1 MSKLKKTLLIISSI
15 LVILGL
21 LVIVFISPITKHLV
35 EKYDEQYTGRQITMD
50 WAYVNPFTGYIHFD
64 NFTVYELNSDS
75 IFLRTEGV
83 NINIAMLK
91 LLTKTYEIS
100 ALTLNQPKATIIQTK
115 KSLNFSDL
123 IEKFSGNELSDTIK
137 SVTHFNAL
145 NIKINDGEFHYH
157 DKLIPINYF
166 IKDVFIESTGKR
178 WDADTIA
185 AKFAFSSGPSKG
197 DMKGDMTFN
206 VENKDYRLAV
216 KVNKFDMQIIEQ
228 YLKDLSNYG
237 SFRATLD
244 ADMRST
250 GNLKI
255 RENVTNSGT
264 IAINDFHFGKN
275 PEEDYV
281 SFDKLSIGIKELS
294 PARRIY
300 FYDSVTLSHPY
311 FKYERYDYLDNIQ
324 TMFGKDGSKIKE
336 ARADKAQ
343 FNLVLEIADY
353 LKVLGSRLLQSHY
366 KVGRLAILKGDLKVN
381 DFSRTEKFSIDMNPF
396 SITAD
401 SIDKND
407 RRVKIVLNSGIKPF
421 GDAHAVLSLN
431 PKDTTAFDLQYNF
444 EKLPLSVFN
453 PFTIA
458 FTSFPMDRGTI
469 EMNGKWEVRNGMIQS
484 DNHLLIIDPRV
495 GDKVKN
501 KDSKWIPM
509 HLVMAVIRERGNV
522 IDYSIPITGNLKNPK
537 FHLKDVILDV
547 LKNVFV
553 KPPTTPYGIAV
564 KNNESEI
571 EKLLTLK
578 WDMRQS
584 KLQNSQEKFIKK
596 MVDFLED
603 KPEATINIYP
613 QYFAA
618 KEKEYILFFEAKKK
632 YYLATNQINAQS
644 LSEKDS
650 IKVDKMSIKDTMF
663 LEYLKKQVSGNMSRT
678 IQDKCNK
685 LVGSDIVNAK
695 YRQLSEARLNAF
707 TSQFKK
713 KGVDKRLKI
722 SEGKEVV
729 PYDGFSFYKIDY
741 KGELPES
748 LIKAHEKMNKLN
760 DETPRKKFKE
770 ERKKS
775 PPKILKV
782 EI

>member
-1 MSKLKKTLLIISSI
+1 MSKLKKTLLIVSSI
-15 LVILGL
+15 LVVLVV
-21 LVIVFISPITKHLV
+21 LVISFISPITKYLV

-50 WAYVNPFTGYIHFD
+50 WAYVNPFTGYMHFD
-64 NFTVYELNSDS
+64 NFTVYELQSDR
-75 IFLRTEGV
+75 IFLHTEGV

-100 ALTLNQPKATIIQTK
+100 ALTLNKPNATIIQTK

-123 IEKFSGNELSDTIK
+123 IEKFSGKELSDTIK

-166 IKDVFIESTGKR
+166 IKNVFIESTGKR
-178 WDADTIA
+178 WDIDTID
-185 AKFAFSSGPSKG
+185 AKFSLSSGPSKG

-206 VENKDYRLAV
+206 VENKDYRLALQV
-216 KVNKFDMQIIEQ
+216 EKFDMQIIEQ

-244 ADMRST
+244 ANMKST

-275 PEEDYV
+275 DKEDYV
-281 SFDKLSIGIKELS
+281 SFDKLSVGIKELS
-294 PARRIY
+294 PSRRIY
-300 FYDSVTLSHPY
+300 FYDSVILNRPY
-311 FKYERYDYLDNIQ
+311 FKYERYDYLDNVQ
-324 TMFGKDGSKIKE
+324 TMFGKNGSKITA

-343 FNLVLEIADY
+343 FNLILEVADY
-353 LKVLGSRLLQSHY
+353 LKMLGSRLLQSHY
-366 KVGRLAILKGDLKVN
+366 KVSRLAILKGDLKVN

-396 SITAD
+396 SIVAD

-407 RRVKIVLNSGIKPF
+407 RRVKIVMNSGIKPF
-421 GDAHAVLSLN
+421 GDAHAVLSMN
-431 PKDTTAFDLQYNF
+431 PKDSSDFDLQYNF
-444 EKLPLSVFN
+444 KKLPLSIFN

-469 EMNGKWEVRNGMIQS
+469 EMNGNWRVRNSMIQS
-484 DNHLLIIDPRV
+484 DNHLLVIDPRLS
-495 GDKVKN
+495 DKVKN
-501 KDSKWIPM
+501 KDTKWIPM
-509 HLVMAVIRERGNV
+509 PLVMALIKERGNV

-537 FHLKDVILDV
+537 FHIKDVVFDV
-547 LKNVFV
+547 LKNIFI
-553 KPPTTPYGIAV
+553 KPPTTPHGIEV
-564 KNNESEI
+564 NNSESEI

-584 KLQNSQEKFIKK
+584 KLQNDQEKFIKK

-632 YYLATNQINAQS
+632 YYLATNKIDAKS

-650 IKVDKMSIKDTMF
+650 MKVDKMSIKDTLF
-663 LEYLKKQVSGNMSRT
+663 LEYLKKHVSGNMSRT
-678 IQDKCNK
+678 IQDKCAK
-685 LVGSDIVNAK
+685 LVGLGVVDAK
-695 YRQLSEARLNAF
+695 YKQLSDARLNAF
-707 TSQFKK
+707 TSEFKK

-722 SEGKEVV
+722 SESKEVI
-729 PYDGFSFYKIDY
+729 PYNGFSFYKIDY
-741 KGELPES
+741 KGEYPES
-748 LIKAHEKMNKLN
+748 LIKAYEKMNKLN
-760 DETPRKKFKE
+760 EKRPRKKFKE
-770 ERKKS
+770 EREKS
-775 PPKILKV
+775 TPKALKV
-782 EI
+782 ES